1 MDFNIEQQNELWVVT
16 PTGDRLDAAQ
26 AVAFKEA
33 LKQIVDD
40 GANVMLL
47 DLSNI
52 QFLDSSGLGALV
64 AHLKYMGVE
73 RQFELCGLTPT
84 VEKVFK
90 LTRMDGIFKI
100 YSDRAAAFLSAEAKA
115 G

>member
-1 MDFNIEQQNELWVVT
+1 MDFSIEQQNAVCVVS
-16 PTGDRLDAAQ
+16 PVGDRLDAAQ

-33 LKQIVDD
+33 LKKIVDD

-100 YSDRAAAFLSAEAKA
+100 YTDRAAALSQADAKA